1 MLPPDD
7 LHLAFFHL
15 EVIRDQADQFPIG
28 LSLVR
33 GRHDLGPEDKF
44 SFTAQ
49 LGPFR
54 FRGDPDRNNHLLI
67 LPDLRMKP
75 QALQEEA
82 GELGENFQPGGS
94 RT

>member
-1 MLPPDD
+1 M
-7 LHLAFFHL
+7 
-15 EVIRDQADQFPIG
+15 
-28 LSLVR
+28 
-33 GRHDLGPEDKF
+33 
-44 SFTAQ
+44 AQ

-54 FRGDPDRNNHLLI
+54 FRGDPDRNNHLSI